1 MTPNGVSIN
10 GEGIHPD
17 VEVFLD
23 DALYLTALSLEDDEK
38 YQYDVVAEEVVSM
51 QKILKFLGYTIK
63 RVDGY
68 FDKVT
73 VSSLK
78 EFQEDNALEVT
89 GVLDDDT
96 ANALNRAVLVKWNT
110 QKDEV
115 DTQLKAAIAL
125 FK

>member
-1 MTPNGVSIN
+1 M
-10 GEGIHPD
+10 
-17 VEVFLD
+17 
-23 DALYLTALSLEDDEK
+23 
-38 YQYDVVAEEVVSM
+38 
-51 QKILKFLGYTIK
+51 K

-78 EFQEDNALEVT
+78 EFQADNALEVT

>member
-1 MTPNGVSIN
+1 M
-10 GEGIHPD
+10 
-17 VEVFLD
+17 
-23 DALYLTALSLEDDEK
+23 
-38 YQYDVVAEEVVSM
+38 
-51 QKILKFLGYTIK
+51 K

-78 EFQEDNALEVT
+78 EFQADNALGVT

>member
-1 MTPNGVSIN
+1 
-10 GEGIHPD
+10 
-17 VEVFLD
+17 
-23 DALYLTALSLEDDEK
+23 
-38 YQYDVVAEEVVSM
+38 M
-51 QKILKFLGYTIK
+51 QKILKFLGYTMK

-78 EFQEDNALEVT
+78 EFQADNALEVT

>member
-1 MTPNGVSIN
+1 M
-10 GEGIHPD
+10 
-17 VEVFLD
+17 
-23 DALYLTALSLEDDEK
+23 
-38 YQYDVVAEEVVSM
+38 
-51 QKILKFLGYTIK
+51 K

-78 EFQEDNALEVT
+78 EFQVDNALEVT